1 MKINYK
7 NKICNDHLY
16 LGNKIN
22 SNYFEGWYFKHVSKN
37 KKYSLSFI
45 IGISKSNKEEVFIQ
59 GECKIWEMYCHILF
73 T

>member
-45 IGISKSNKEEVFIQ
+45 IGISK
-59 GECKIWEMYCHILF
+59 
-73 T
+73 